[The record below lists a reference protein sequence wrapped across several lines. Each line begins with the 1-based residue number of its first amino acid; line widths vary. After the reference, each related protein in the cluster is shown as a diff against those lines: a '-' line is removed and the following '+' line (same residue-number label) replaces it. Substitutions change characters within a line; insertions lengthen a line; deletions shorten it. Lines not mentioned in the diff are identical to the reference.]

1 MKQRTRISR
10 LCVGAAKETEMGD
23 QKLQTPNPTWNVVWW
38 RPKGHSNS
46 FVQWKSE
53 VKDMLKLERLKIE
66 ACNAGVQ
73 VRW

>member
-1 MKQRTRISR
+1 
-10 LCVGAAKETEMGD
+10 MGD